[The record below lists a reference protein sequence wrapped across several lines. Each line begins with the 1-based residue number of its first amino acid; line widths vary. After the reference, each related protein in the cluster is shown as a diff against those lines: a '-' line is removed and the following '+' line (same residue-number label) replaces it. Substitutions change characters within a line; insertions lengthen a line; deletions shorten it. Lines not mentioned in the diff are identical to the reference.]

1 MLFTLIPSIQMI
13 PAHIIPTQVQTPD
26 PVSELADVIQAD
38 NLGLF
43 DYVIAAAIFLGS
55 LVVARLVRWGI
66 ERGFARTRTDDFL
79 GNLFGRIGAYI
90 VATFGLIYA
99 LEWLGVAIG
108 PLLGALGIAGIA
120 LAFALQDILENF
132 VAGIILQIRRPFTT
146 GDEIE
151 SLGHEG
157 TVTRVD
163 ARSVTIRTPDGE
175 TVRLPSASVIKD
187 PIINHTTHGRR
198 RTTVDVGVAYGT
210 DLASATSVA
219 SAAAAGVDGVLEH
232 PAPEALVHTFGESS
246 IDMAVRFWHE
256 PSIAEL
262 WRTRDEVAQAVDAA
276 FRDHNIEIPFPQRVL
291 YSGDASKDDSTDGAA
306 TAN

>member
-1 MLFTLIPSIQMI
+1 MLLLLTV
-13 PAHIIPTQVQTPD
+13 PAQGLPDD
-26 PVSELADVIQAD
+26 PVSDLAEAIQAT
-38 NLGLF
+38 NIGPW

-55 LVVARLVRWGI
+55 LLVARLVRWAI
-66 ERGFARTRTDDFL
+66 ERAIARTRTDDFL

-99 LEWLGVAIG
+99 LDWLEVAIG

-132 VAGIILQIRRPFTT
+132 VAGIILQVRRPFTT

-151 SLGHEG
+151 SLGYEG
-157 TVTRVD
+157 TVTAVD

-187 PIINHTTHGRR
+187 PIINHTTHGLR

-210 DLASATSVA
+210 DLALATSVA
-219 SAAAAGVDGVLEH
+219 AAAAADVDGVLES
-232 PAPEALVHTFGESS
+232 PAAEALVHSFGESS
-246 IDMAVRFWHE
+246 IDLAVRFWHE

-262 WRTRDEVAQAVDAA
+262 WRTRNEVAQAVDVA
-276 FRDHNIEIPFPQRVL
+276 FRSHDIEIPFPQRVL
-291 YSGDASKDDSTDGAA
+291 YSGDTSKDDSNDGAA

>member
-1 MLFTLIPSIQMI
+1 MFGPIFSTLII
-13 PAHIIPTQVQTPD
+13 PAQDLSQD
-26 PVSELADVIQAD
+26 PVVELAEVIQAD
-38 NLGLF
+38 DLGPW
-43 DYVIAAAIFLGS
+43 DYVIAAAIFLVS
-55 LVVARLVRWGI
+55 LVVARLVRWAI
-66 ERGFARTRTDDFL
+66 ERTIARTRTDDFL

-99 LEWLGVAIG
+99 LDWLGVAIG

-151 SLGHEG
+151 SLGYEG
-157 TVTRVD
+157 AVTAVD
-163 ARSVTIRTPDGE
+163 ARSVTICTPDGE
-175 TVRLPSASVIKD
+175 TIRLPSASVIKD
-187 PIINHTTHGRR
+187 PIINHTAHGRR

-210 DLASATSVA
+210 DLALATSVA
-219 SAAAAGVDGVLEH
+219 TSAAADVDGVLDH

-246 IDMAVRFWHE
+246 IDMAVRFWHK

-262 WRTRDEVAQAVDAA
+262 WQTRNEVAQAVDIA
-276 FRDHNIEIPFPQRVL
+276 FRNHDIQIPFPQRVL
-291 YSGDASKDDSTDGAA
+291 WSGDRSEADSGNGVEPAERSTDI
-306 TAN
+306 

>member
-1 MLFTLIPSIQMI
+1 MV
-13 PAHIIPTQVQTPD
+13 PAHILPAQD
-26 PVSELADVIQAD
+26 PVVELADVIQTN
-38 NLGLF
+38 NLGPW
-43 DYVIAAAIFLGS
+43 DYVIAAGIFVGS
-55 LVVARLVRWGI
+55 LIVARLVRFGI
-66 ERGFARTRTDDFL
+66 ERIMARTRADDFI
-79 GNLFGRIGAYI
+79 GNLVGRIGAYV

-99 LEWLGVAIG
+99 LDWLGLAIG

-157 TVTRVD
+157 TVTAVD

-187 PIINHTTHGRR
+187 PIINHTTFGRR

-210 DLASATSVA
+210 DLALATSVA
-219 SAAAAGVDGVLEH
+219 AAAAANVDGVLEQ

-262 WRTRDEVAQAVDAA
+262 WRTRNEVAQAVAAA
-276 FRDHNIEIPFPQRVL
+276 FRSQNIQIPFPQRVL
-291 YSGDASKDDSTDGAA
+291 YSGDASKDDSIDGAA

>member
-1 MLFTLIPSIQMI
+1 MLLLLTV
-13 PAHIIPTQVQTPD
+13 PAQGLPDD
-26 PVSELADVIQAD
+26 PVSDLAEAIQAT
-38 NLGLF
+38 NIGPW

-55 LVVARLVRWGI
+55 LLVARLVRWAI
-66 ERGFARTRTDDFL
+66 ERAIARTRTDDFL

-99 LEWLGVAIG
+99 LDWLEVAIG

-132 VAGIILQIRRPFTT
+132 VAGIILQVRRPFTT

-151 SLGHEG
+151 SLGYEG
-157 TVTRVD
+157 TVTAVD

-187 PIINHTTHGRR
+187 PIINHTTHGLR

-210 DLASATSVA
+210 DLA
-219 SAAAAGVDGVLEH
+219 L
-232 PAPEALVHTFGESS
+232 
-246 IDMAVRFWHE
+246 
-256 PSIAEL
+256 
-262 WRTRDEVAQAVDAA
+262 AQ
-276 FRDHNIEIPFPQRVL
+276 
-291 YSGDASKDDSTDGAA
+291 
-306 TAN
+306 